1 MVKPLNR
8 LTMKINV
15 GSTDRIL
22 RLVAGIGI
30 AIGGIIFESYWGLI
44 GVALLAT
51 AVFRFCP
58 LYPLLGINT
67 DKKE

>member
-1 MVKPLNR
+1 
-8 LTMKINV
+8 MKMNV
-15 GSTDRIL
+15 GSIDRTL

-30 AIGGIIFESYWGLI
+30 SIGGVIFESYWGLI
-44 GVALLAT
+44 GVALFAT

-67 DKKE
+67 NKKE

>member
-1 MVKPLNR
+1 
-8 LTMKINV
+8 MKINV

-30 AIGGIIFESYWGLI
+30 AIGGVIFESYWGLI
-44 GVALLAT
+44 GVVLMAT
-51 AVFRFCP
+51 AVFQFCP

-67 DKKE
+67 NKKE

>member
-1 MVKPLNR
+1 
-8 LTMKINV
+8 MKCNV

-30 AIGGIIFESYWGLI
+30 AIAGVILESYWGLI
-44 GVALLAT
+44 GVVLIAT

-58 LYPLLGINT
+58 LYPILKIDT
-67 DKKE
+67 SKKDSQPTN